1 MCVCVWLCTLHI
13 VVWGGQ
19 AQNLMK
25 QMQKLSIVPQR
36 HIDAMTERL
45 EQVIAQKNNVQYR
58 VRLPTRS
65 SLPRS

>member
-1 MCVCVWLCTLHI
+1 MWCVCVAMH
-13 VVWGGQ
+13 VARRGVGGQ

-65 SLPRS
+65 YPRS